1 MASRREEAD
10 LVYQATDKI
19 IGKLTGSLETSKT
32 RADLANIRKSI
43 NGPTSQNMNT
53 WGILFENLPV
63 ESLGRGPDLNNVEKV
78 VLTTLQLYALH
89 QQGRKT
95 PVQVKQKE
103 EKYDNLGQSLR
114 ALRIEGHKI
123 PIDRRF
129 NVMVTSASFEELT
142 YHLRQLIKLLKSRTE
157 VGINYPKL
165 GKDLYYFISGYEE
178 GVRSTWSRAYYYIE
192 KKKEGEENNA
202 K

>member
-1 MASRREEAD
+1 MASRKEEAD

-19 IGKLTGSLETSKT
+19 IGRLAGSLETPKT

-43 NGPTSQNMNT
+43 NGSTSQNMNT

-78 VLTTLQLYALH
+78 TLTTLQLYALH

-95 PVQVKQKE
+95 PAQVKQKE
-103 EKYDNLGQSLR
+103 EEFDNLGQSLR
-114 ALRIEGHKI
+114 ALRTEDHKVS
-123 PIDRRF
+123 IDRRF
-129 NVMVTSASFEELT
+129 NVMVTSTSFEELT
-142 YHLRQLIKLLKSRTE
+142 HHLRQLIKLLKSRTE
-157 VGINYPKL
+157 AGINYPKL
-165 GKDLYYFISGYEE
+165 GQDLYYFASGYQER
-178 GVRSTWSRAYYYIE
+178 VRSNWSRAYYYIE

>member
-1 MASRREEAD
+1 MASRKEEAD
-10 LVYQATDKI
+10 LVYQVTDKI
-19 IGKLTGSLETSKT
+19 IGRLAGSLDTPKT

-43 NGPTSQNMNT
+43 NGPMRQSMDA

-95 PVQVKQKE
+95 SVQVKQKE
-103 EKYDNLGQSLR
+103 EKFDNLGQSLR
-114 ALRIEGHKI
+114 ALRTEDHKVS
-123 PIDRRF
+123 IDRRF
-129 NVMVTSASFEELT
+129 NVMVTSTSFEELT
-142 YHLRQLIKLLKSRTE
+142 HHLRQLIKLLKSRTE
-157 VGINYPKL
+157 AGINYPKL
-165 GKDLYYFISGYEE
+165 GKDLYYFASGYQER
-178 GVRSTWSRAYYYIE
+178 VRSNWSRAYYYIE